1 MKIIFATLFHLDYNS
16 ILIKSKIIFRTAPCQ
31 TVTYEADIFQ
41 MMQNPQDVWRERNKT
56 NQTSFTRYITM
67 YYTSSDVTTLTEDK
81 LIDFS
86 GFVSAIGGNLGLFLG
101 FSFLGM
107 FSSLYEY
114 IEKRLS
120 LKSNPPEDLI
130 EIT

>member
-1 MKIIFATLFHLDYNS
+1 
-16 ILIKSKIIFRTAPCQ
+16 
-31 TVTYEADIFQ
+31 
-41 MMQNPQDVWRERNKT
+41 MMQNPQDIWRERNKT
-56 NQTSFTRYITM
+56 NQTSFTRYISM

-107 FSSLYEY
+107 FSSLYEC
-114 IEKRLS
+114 IETRLS
-120 LKSNPPEDLI
+120 AKSKAHEELI
-130 EIT
+130 EIS

>member
-1 MKIIFATLFHLDYNS
+1 
-16 ILIKSKIIFRTAPCQ
+16 
-31 TVTYEADIFQ
+31 
-41 MMQNPQDVWRERNKT
+41 MMQNPQDIWHERNKT
-56 NQTSFTRYITM
+56 NQTSFTRYISM

-114 IEKRLS
+114 IETRLS
-120 LKSNPPEDLI
+120 AKSKAHEELI
-130 EIT
+130 EIS